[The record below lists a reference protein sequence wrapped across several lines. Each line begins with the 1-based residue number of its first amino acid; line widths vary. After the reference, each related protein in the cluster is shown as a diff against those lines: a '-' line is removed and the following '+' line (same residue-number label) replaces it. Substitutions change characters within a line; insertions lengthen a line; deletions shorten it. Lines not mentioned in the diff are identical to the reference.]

1 MIMFI
6 NPLKITNNESMK
18 QKRYIIINTIIGYIK
33 VCNNIISKWTST
45 KNNKT
50 NKPYNIIT
58 NLYNYSSTSR
68 FSTC

>member
-1 MIMFI
+1 MIMLI

-18 QKRYIIINTIIGYIK
+18 QKRYIIINTIIICIK